1 MQDIGY
7 ILTKMGKYIDM
18 KKKRIVFQMTE
29 KAMTVK
35 ELKEWLNGVSED
47 MNIKLSITYDNC
59 EHIQNLNDVYA
70 EGIWLY
76 LIGKQQMVMWNE

>member
-1 MQDIGY
+1 
-7 ILTKMGKYIDM
+7 
-18 KKKRIVFQMTE
+18 MTE

-59 EHIQNLNDVYA
+59 EHIQNLNDVYV

-76 LIGKQQMVMWNE
+76 LRGK